1 METKRLILIKTNSVW
16 DIFIHLGIMASLS
29 VGFVLFLFV
38 YLLPSMTDHG
48 ETVTVPDLVGMNVDE
63 IKNYLSDKDLQF
75 IIKDSTFSRKYKP
88 NTVLSQSPEPGAK
101 VKQSRKIYL
110 VVSPKTPPKRKMPN
124 LVDMPYADA
133 IKTIKNMDLELGRV
147 KYIPYIGQNVILEQK
162 MNGKTI
168 KEGDQLP
175 AGSKIDLIVGDGIGD
190 KEFLVPNIVGLSMEE
205 AQMVLESYDLLIGN
219 IIYDNHSNREI
230 GTVLKQSPDVKQGK
244 VRKGVAAYSPGDD
257 RPNTMIRAGEMIDI
271 WVAGNPAPNPE
282 LDQDTLYDEFD
293 NINIRKGKDIENIE
307 KRKKKKENKGKEEED
322 EETTE
327 SDEKDVIKE

>member
-38 YLLPSMTDHG
+38 YLLPSITDHG

-168 KEGDQLP
+168 KEGDQIP
-175 AGSKIDLIVGDGIGD
+175 AGSKID
-190 KEFLVPNIVGLSMEE
+190 
-205 AQMVLESYDLLIGN
+205 
-219 IIYDNHSNREI
+219 
-230 GTVLKQSPDVKQGK
+230 
-244 VRKGVAAYSPGDD
+244 RKSV
-257 RPNTMIRAGEMIDI
+257 
-271 WVAGNPAPNPE
+271 V
-282 LDQDTLYDEFD
+282 
-293 NINIRKGKDIENIE
+293 
-307 KRKKKKENKGKEEED
+307 
-322 EETTE
+322 
-327 SDEKDVIKE
+327 